1 MNSKSY
7 NKLVKDF
14 QTGDIVLFNGKYPIS
29 KLVEE
34 LEHSKWSHVGMVV
47 RPDPEGEVYFFES
60 TALTNLADVLEQDHK
75 TGPKLVK
82 LIDRLKT
89 YGADLVPYVPPV
101 YAVRPILKHK
111 EVDENK
117 LFEYIKK
124 VHGIPNPSEWKMI
137 EEVIE
142 GRIFS
147 IDSKSKDYTCS
158 KLIGETLS
166 VLGFYQPIMPLNGLM
181 PMDFSSDSKIKQ
193 LSAIWEEEIY
203 IELEKEEAV
212 G

>member
-1 MNSKSY
+1 MKSKLYS
-7 NKLVKDF
+7 KFVKDF
-14 QTGDIVLFNGKYPIS
+14 QTGDIILFNGKYPIS

-60 TALTNLADVLEQDHK
+60 TALTNLEDVLEHDHK

-101 YAVRPILKHK
+101 YAVRSLKKHSA
-111 EVDENK
+111 VNMDK
-117 LFEYIKK
+117 LYTYIKE

-147 IDSKSKDYTCS
+147 IHSRSKDYTCS
-158 KLIGETLS
+158 KLIGETLE
-166 VLGFYQPIMPLNGLM
+166 VLGLSKPKMPLNGLM
-181 PMDFSSDSKIKQ
+181 PMDFSTDSHIKQ
-193 LSAIWEEEIY
+193 LSALWEEEIY

>member
-7 NKLVKDF
+7 NKYVKDF

-60 TALTNLADVLEQDHK
+60 TALTNLEDIMEQDHI

-101 YAVRPILKHK
+101 YAVRPILKHN
-111 EVDENK
+111 EVDMDK

-147 IDSKSKDYTCS
+147 IHSKSNDYTCS
-158 KLIGETLS
+158 KPIGETLE

-181 PMDFSSDSKIKQ
+181 PMDFSSDSSIKQ
-193 LSAIWEEEIY
+193 LAAIWGEEIY